1 MMLPKGD
8 SIRHGGGKLVTA
20 DDGDLLQGRGAF
32 RYWRRRLSSSRIRKE
47 EEQGK
52 KSHQKSS

>member
-1 MMLPKGD
+1 MLPKGD
-8 SIRHGGGKLVTA
+8 SIRHGGGKFVTA
-20 DDGDLLQGRGAF
+20 DDGDLLQARGAF
-32 RYWRRRLSSSRIRKE
+32 RDWRRRLSSSRIRKE